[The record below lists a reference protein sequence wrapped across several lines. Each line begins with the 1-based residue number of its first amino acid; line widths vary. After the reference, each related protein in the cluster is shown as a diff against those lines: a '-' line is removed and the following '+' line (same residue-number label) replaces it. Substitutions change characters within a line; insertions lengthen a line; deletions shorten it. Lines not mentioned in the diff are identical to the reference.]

1 LKLTLIQGIHL
12 RTSDEKDLLCRLAR
26 GDVNMPDF
34 DGFAVKEQ
42 VNDVQFEAAVYS
54 LLEGNLDIR
63 ASRLLYFRVPV
74 EQPGTKTAPP
84 VDLSGRRLFVFEKAE
99 GTTNVWFDLTAA
111 AKVTSPPLKHPWYR
125 ADLRG
130 V

>member
-1 LKLTLIQGIHL
+1 
-12 RTSDEKDLLCRLAR
+12 
-26 GDVNMPDF
+26 MPGY

-74 EQPGTKTAPP
+74 EHPDTKTAPP

-99 GTTNVWFDLTAA
+99 GTTNV
-111 AKVTSPPLKHPWYR
+111 
-125 ADLRG
+125 
-130 V
+130 

>member
-1 LKLTLIQGIHL
+1 
-12 RTSDEKDLLCRLAR
+12 
-26 GDVNMPDF
+26 MPDF
-34 DGFAVKEQ
+34 GGFKIEDQ
-42 VNDVQFEAAVYS
+42 VNDVQFEAAVYG
-54 LLEGNLDIR
+54 LLKGNLDIR

-74 EQPGTKTAPP
+74 QHSGTKTAPP
-84 VDLSGRRLFVFEKAE
+84 VDLSGRRLFVFERAE
-99 GTTNVWFDLTAA
+99 GETNKWQGLTAA

>member
-1 LKLTLIQGIHL
+1 M
-12 RTSDEKDLLCRLAR
+12 S
-26 GDVNMPDF
+26 NF

-74 EQPGTKTAPP
+74 EHPDTKTAPP
-84 VDLSGRRLFVFEKAE
+84 VDLSGRRLFVFEKAG